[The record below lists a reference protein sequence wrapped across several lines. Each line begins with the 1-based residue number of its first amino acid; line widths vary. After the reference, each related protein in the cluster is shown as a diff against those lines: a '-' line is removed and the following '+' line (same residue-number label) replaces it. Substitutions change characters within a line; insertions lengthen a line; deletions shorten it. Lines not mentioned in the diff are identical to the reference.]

1 MKINYEILNY
11 LNLISE
17 SLGDL
22 YLKGKYNPFPDD
34 FVMSEEMIKERLTLS
49 EKQTTFPEFLYD
61 DKEEITKHIKNFIK
75 NIKNAENY
83 LKNNKKMQKNM
94 KNRLFLY
101 FNCYFTL
108 AENILKNMKKSDFE
122 EEKAFNELLNID
134 PILSEL
140 LENFYE
146 LDIDISVILDK
157 IEDDYYK
164 LFEESSI
171 KYNELL
177 NSISD
182 IEKNGKMNKVLFD
195 KYDMQ
200 FRFYLEDNLNT
211 IGLLNLLYEL
221 IKDTNVNGITKLNL
235 INAWD
240 KVLCLNLVN

>member
-61 DKEEITKHIKNFIK
+61 DKEEITKHIKIFIK

-122 EEKAFNELLNID
+122 EEKAFNDLLNID

-146 LDIDISVILDK
+146 LDIDISAILDK

-164 LFEESSI
+164 LFEELEE
-171 KYNELL
+171 KKKAKRKQLDNALL
-177 NSISD
+177 MQKTT
-182 IEKNGKMNKVLFD
+182 EKVLG
-195 KYDMQ
+195 KAKKVEKSKTLSKKTEKEQ
-200 FRFYLEDNLNT
+200 KEP
-211 IGLLNLLYEL
+211 
-221 IKDTNVNGITKLNL
+221 IKTQKKEKVKQTTKTERER
-235 INAWD
+235 I
-240 KVLCLNLVN
+240 